1 MNVLIISWSG
11 DNESVALVT
20 KAIEAKGGK
29 AYRFDT
35 DLYPTQLMMSAG
47 YEGNKRTLRLKGE
60 QMDLDLAQDIDAI
73 WYRRLRIGQE
83 IPQEINKQ
91 LYMASVEESKKTFA
105 GMLGSMKKFTLDPY
119 HKVRHTENKQ
129 LQLQIAAE
137 LGLDIPRTLFT
148 NDAEAVKEFYH
159 RVKAPLITKMQH
171 SFAVYD
177 KEGRENV
184 VFTNEITEE
193 HLEDLEGLDV
203 CPMTF
208 QEKVDKKVEL
218 RITIVG
224 DQVFAAAVD
233 SSVSELSK
241 TDWRRDGVGLENAW
255 KPYNLPPEVEA
266 KLLKLMDELG
276 LNYGAADV
284 IVTHDE
290 RYVFLEVNP
299 AGEFF
304 WLDKLFDR
312 QISEALANVLLDKA
326 PRRTNNIQMLAE
338 A

>member
-47 YEGNKRTLRLKGE
+47 YDGAQRTLRLKGKNL
-60 QMDLDLAQDIDAI
+60 DLDLAKDIDAI
-73 WYRRLRIGQE
+73 WYRRLRVAQGLPKE
-83 IPQEINKQ
+83 LDKQ
-91 LYMASVEESKKTFA
+91 LYTASLEESKKTFA

-129 LQLQIAAE
+129 MQLQIAAE
-137 LGLDIPRTLFT
+137 LGLEIPRTLFT

-159 RVKAPLITKMQH
+159 SVKSPLITKMQH

-177 KEGRENV
+177 DEGRENV

-193 HLEDLEGLDV
+193 HLEDLDGLDF

-208 QEKVDKKVEL
+208 QEKVEKKVEL
-218 RITIVG
+218 RITVAG
-224 DQVFAAAVD
+224 DKVFTAAVD
-233 SSVSELSK
+233 SSLSERSK

-255 KPYNLPPEVEA
+255 KPYELPQEVET

-276 LNYGAADV
+276 LNYGAADI
-284 IVTHDE
+284 IVTPDD

-304 WLDKLFDR
+304 WLDRLFGGK
-312 QISEALANVLLDKA
+312 ISEALADVLLDKA
-326 PRRTNNIQMLAE
+326 PRRTNNIQVLAD